1 MKAMTLTAV
10 MALLV
15 AIPFIIGKKRLQP
28 IQVNGENAGTELTD
42 ENLRYDIDDFL
53 T

>member
-1 MKAMTLTAV
+1 MKTMTLTAV

-15 AIPFIIGKKRLQP
+15 ALPFMIRRKRLEL
-28 IQVNGENAGTELTD
+28 VVAGSKDMSLTIMD
-42 ENLRYDIDDFL
+42 ETRRYAIDDFL